1 VHSAEHAERRGR
13 RVVRS
18 EREHRH
24 RPAPAGRLDLAGD
37 TPVRL
42 RRQAVEPSG
51 DLVEG
56 GCLLCH
62 RAVILPAQTDRMMR
76 YDTRLDAPTS
86 LRSVR
91 IAWPALVLA
100 LAYGAFEWLALAR
113 ARGADRL
120 ASIWRSVTPR

>member
-1 VHSAEHAERRGR
+1 
-13 RVVRS
+13 
-18 EREHRH
+18 
-24 RPAPAGRLDLAGD
+24 
-37 TPVRL
+37 
-42 RRQAVEPSG
+42 
-51 DLVEG
+51 
-56 GCLLCH
+56 
-62 RAVILPAQTDRMMR
+62 MR

>member
-1 VHSAEHAERRGR
+1 
-13 RVVRS
+13 
-18 EREHRH
+18 
-24 RPAPAGRLDLAGD
+24 
-37 TPVRL
+37 
-42 RRQAVEPSG
+42 
-51 DLVEG
+51 
-56 GCLLCH
+56 
-62 RAVILPAQTDRMMR
+62 MMR